1 VLDFNNHHFSEFT
14 KEITGT
20 DLLEKYGFSK
30 GTSLEAF
37 LRHSPRISSIPL
49 LRAFMNEWEQTR
61 RSNADH
67 EIMILVEAYY
77 QQLQELE
84 SSLTD
89 GGVGSR
95 LKSAGF
101 TSKYLDE
108 QRKLLWE

>member
-1 VLDFNNHHFSEFT
+1 
-14 KEITGT
+14 
-20 DLLEKYGFSK
+20 
-30 GTSLEAF
+30 
-37 LRHSPRISSIPL
+37 
-49 LRAFMNEWEQTR
+49 
-61 RSNADH
+61 
-67 EIMILVEAYY
+67 MILVEAYY